1 MTGFAKWIAAAA
13 TAGFFAFTAL
23 PAQAASI
30 YETLKGDPQ
39 FSILVQIIDGAG
51 LKWRYEG
58 EETRTVF
65 APTNT
70 AFQSIMGG
78 YEDMLPPL
86 NSSTKENVSALLL
99 YQIVP
104 GRQTPENLAGK
115 TTTLTTYQRGKVS
128 IDGTQDPIHYGGQFG
143 GKVTGAAITADNGLV
158 VPINGVPMPSFEEVN
173 PAPAEDTS
181 R

>member
-1 MTGFAKWIAAAA
+1 MTGFAKWIAAAT
-13 TAGFFAFTAL
+13 TAGFFAFAAL

-51 LKWRYEG
+51 LKWRYQG
-58 EETRTVF
+58 EEARTVF

-70 AFQSIMGG
+70 AFESIRGG

-86 NSSTKENVSALLL
+86 NPSTKENVSALLL

-104 GRQTPENLAGK
+104 GRQTPESLAGK

-128 IDGTQDPIHYGGQFG
+128 IDGTQDPVRYGGKYG
-143 GKVTGAAITADNGLV
+143 GAVTGPAITADNGLIV
-158 VPINGVPMPSFEEVN
+158 PLGSVPIPTFDEVA
-173 PAPAEDTS
+173 PQTETMPAE
-181 R
+181 